1 MDKPRLQRYLEKI
14 EHIEERVGD
23 IRTWLSEEED
33 GDAKGVDKKTR
44 LAVYKAMQEAVEA
57 TMDIVAMILKDE
69 GKLPK
74 DDYTNVERIYEL
86 EVIDRSTKE
95 ALNEANGL
103 RNRLVH
109 EYNRLSDDVALE
121 SIQCLLVPLDN
132 FLEVVKRWMKRA
144 MNIK

>member
-1 MDKPRLQRYLEKI
+1 MDKSRLKRYLEKI

-23 IRTWLSEEED
+23 IKTWLVEEED
-33 GDAKGVDKKTR
+33 VKEVEKKTR

-57 TMDIVAMILKDE
+57 SMDIVAMILKDE

-74 DDYTNVERIYEL
+74 DDYTNVEEIFEL
-86 EVIDRSTKE
+86 EVIDKSTKE

-109 EYNRLSDDVALE
+109 EYNMLSDDVALE

-132 FLEVVKRWMKRA
+132 FLEAVKRWMKR
-144 MNIK
+144 NIR